1 MCKKSMMKN
10 VLAVVMAATVAISV
24 TGCKGKKNQDAASS
38 APSTSLSDSASTAQ
52 SETPDTAES
61 EAESKPDSNAASTEN
76 KTAESEAASDKA
88 EKPAASLNTNPD
100 NVSTKDGPAKAPV
113 YNTHKTTTGTKT
125 PAQKPAA
132 VTPAATPAEKESQPV
147 YTFTV
152 RHHDATCTTQ
162 GYDEHIC
169 NEWGGMNYN
178 DNYVAAKGHSWDN
191 GTVTKAATYTE
202 TGIKTFKCKDCGET
216 RTEEIPSLDKTY
228 HILQVVAPTC
238 TSEGYTIYECNEV
251 PGLTYKGDFT
261 DKTPHTYD
269 EGVVTKEAT
278 IYEKG
283 VKTFT
288 CSACGDTYTEDIPM
302 VEKTW
307 HKGDTVAPTCTEQG
321 YTVYICDQDATLTE
335 NRDFVDALD
344 HDWGEGVV
352 TKAATCTED
361 GEKTFTCSRDGATK
375 TEVIPAVGHKW
386 DDGTVTTPA
395 TCEASGVKTYKCQ
408 NTGCTETKT
417 EEIAALG
424 HNYDEGVVTKAATCT
439 EDGEKT
445 FTCSR
450 DGATKT
456 EVIPAVG
463 HKWDDGTV
471 TTPATCEA
479 SGVKTYKC
487 LNDGCTE
494 TKTEE
499 IAALGHNYDDGVVTT
514 EPTYTENGVKTFTC
528 HNCGDTYTE
537 SIPALGY
544 TYNETVV
551 APTCTEDGY
560 TMHECVEDATKSFK
574 DNIVP
579 ALGHEYKEVTT
590 PATCKDAGSVDKVC
604 ERCNDKQ
611 HVRDIPVNEE
621 HQWDE
626 GVITKE
632 PTATEPGIKTYTCT
646 VCNKTKTES
655 IAKVHVH
662 DYTRLGEIVEGPYC
676 ETEGKRW
683 MYCSYEGCNERVLKP
698 VPAIGYHDWDTEHTE
713 CLKKATCTEPGTMLM
728 HCKRDASH
736 TMTYSYG
743 GTGHIWDEGV
753 ITTQPTHDEYGV
765 KTLHCKNC
773 DATMTEK
780 VLPTKYTFTV
790 TVVPPTCTEDGYTM
804 HKCNEDDSFS
814 YKDNIV
820 HSTGHHAEM
829 RVIEPTCKEEGR
841 TEIYCTVCGEVST
854 VLSTTP
860 KKDHTWDNGVV
871 TTEPTT
877 EHEGVKTYTCTG
889 CGETKTES
897 IARLPASAKV
907 AANPIV
913 AGAEPVVEVPAQ
925 EMSAESINAETYVAE
940 TPVESAVPAETPAE
954 PAAPVESAE
963 TEKSAE
969 TSEDSTDTKQEDA
982 DMPKETE
989 AEVVIV
995 EGAAE

>member
-1 MCKKSMMKN
+1 MRKKSMMKN
-10 VLAVVMAATVAISV
+10 VLAVAMAATVAISV

-52 SETPDTAES
+52 SETPDTAEKEDTS
-61 EAESKPDSNAASTEN
+61 AATSESKPDSDAASTEN

-88 EKPAASLNTNPD
+88 EKPAASQNTNPD

-132 VTPAATPAEKESQPV
+132 VTPAAAPAEKKSQPV

-283 VKTFT
+283 IKTFT

-395 TCEASGVKTYKCQ
+395 TCEASGVKTYKCL
-408 NTGCTETKT
+408 NDGCTETKT
-417 EEIAALG
+417 EGIAAPG
-424 HNYDEGVVTKAATCT
+424 HNYDDGVVTKAATCT
-439 EDGEKT
+439 EDGVKT
-445 FTCSR
+445 FTCQNDKSH
-450 DGATKT
+450 TYT
-456 EVIPAVG
+456 EVIPAIG
-463 HKWDDGTV
+463 HD
-471 TTPATCEA
+471 
-479 SGVKTYKC
+479 
-487 LNDGCTE
+487 
-494 TKTEE
+494 
-499 IAALGHNYDDGVVTT
+499 YDDGVVTT

-662 DYTRLGEIVEGPYC
+662 EYTGLGEIVKEPSC
-676 ETEGKRW
+676 ETEGERW
-683 MYCSYEGCNERVLKP
+683 MYCTNDGCDSKILAP
-698 VPAIGYHDWDTEHTE
+698 MPAIGSHDWDFEHTE

-780 VLPTKYTFTV
+780 VMPTKYTFTV

-954 PAAPVESAE
+954 PVPVESAE

-969 TSEDSTDTKQEDA
+969 TSEDSTDTKREDA

>member
-1 MCKKSMMKN
+1 MRKKSMMKN
-10 VLAVVMAATVAISV
+10 VLAVAMAATVAISV

-52 SETPDTAES
+52 SETPDTAEKEDTSAAAS
-61 EAESKPDSNAASTEN
+61 ESKAESKPDSDAANTEN

-88 EKPAASLNTNPD
+88 EKPAASQNTNPD

-113 YNTHKTTTGTKT
+113 YNNHKTTTGTKT

-132 VTPAATPAEKESQPV
+132 VTPAVAPAEKKSQPV

-361 GEKTFTCSRDGATK
+361 G
-375 TEVIPAVGHKW
+375 V
-386 DDGTVTTPA
+386 
-395 TCEASGVKTYKCQ
+395 
-408 NTGCTETKT
+408 
-417 EEIAALG
+417 
-424 HNYDEGVVTKAATCT
+424 
-439 EDGEKT
+439 KT

-494 TKTEE
+494 TKTEG
-499 IAALGHNYDDGVVTT
+499 IAALGHNYDDGVVTKAATCTEDGVKTFTCQNDKSHTYTEVIPAIGHDYDDGVVTT

-632 PTATEPGIKTYTCT
+632 PTATEPGIKTYTCS

-662 DYTRLGEIVEGPYC
+662 EYTGLGEIVKEPSC
-676 ETEGKRW
+676 ETEGERW
-683 MYCSYEGCNERVLKP
+683 MYCTNDGCDSKILAP
-698 VPAIGYHDWDTEHTE
+698 MPAIGSHDWDFEHTE

-954 PAAPVESAE
+954 PVPVESAE

-969 TSEDSTDTKQEDA
+969 TSEDSTDTKREDA

>member
-1 MCKKSMMKN
+1 MMKN
-10 VLAVVMAATVAISV
+10 VLAVAMAATVAISV

-52 SETPDTAES
+52 SETPDTAEKEDTSAAASES

-88 EKPAASLNTNPD
+88 EKPAASQNTNPD

-251 PGLTYKGDFT
+251 PGLTYKGDY
-261 DKTPHTYD
+261 KAKLPHAYD
-269 EGVVTKEAT
+269 AGKVTKPAT

-288 CSACGDTYTEDIPM
+288 CTSCGATYTEDIPM

-307 HKGDTVAPTCTEQG
+307 HKGNTVAPTCTEKG
-321 YTVYICDQDATLTE
+321 YTVYICNQDSALTE
-335 NRDFVDALD
+335 KRDYTNALGHAWD
-344 HDWGEGVV
+344 TGTV
-352 TKAATCTED
+352 TTAATCT
-361 GEKTFTCSRDGATK
+361 TA
-375 TEVIPAVGHKW
+375 
-386 DDGTVTTPA
+386 
-395 TCEASGVKTYKCQ
+395 GVKTYTCTR
-408 NTGCTETKT
+408 NGCTETKT
-417 EEIAALG
+417 EEIAAL
-424 HNYDEGVVTKAATCT
+424 
-439 EDGEKT
+439 
-445 FTCSR
+445 
-450 DGATKT
+450 
-456 EVIPAVG
+456 G

-499 IAALGHNYDDGVVTT
+499 IAALGHNYDDGVVTKAATCT
-514 EPTYTENGVKTFTC
+514 EDGVKTFTCQNDKSHTYTEVIPATGHDYDDGVVTTKPTYTENGVKTFTC

-662 DYTRLGEIVEGPYC
+662 EYTGLGEIVKEPSC
-676 ETEGKRW
+676 ETEGERW
-683 MYCSYEGCNERVLKP
+683 MYCTNDGCDSKILVP
-698 VPAIGYHDWDTEHTE
+698 MPAIGSHDWDFEHTE

-954 PAAPVESAE
+954 PVAPVEPAIPAETPAEPAAPVESAE

>member
-1 MCKKSMMKN
+1 MMKN
-10 VLAVVMAATVAISV
+10 VLAVAMAATVAISV

-52 SETPDTAES
+52 SETPDTAEKEDTSAAASESKAES

-88 EKPAASLNTNPD
+88 EKPAASQNTNPD

-132 VTPAATPAEKESQPV
+132 VTPAATPAEKKSQPV

-361 GEKTFTCSRDGATK
+361 GVKTFTCQNDKSHTY
-375 TEVIPAVGHKW
+375 TEVIPATGH
-386 DDGTVTTPA
+386 D
-395 TCEASGVKTYKCQ
+395 
-408 NTGCTETKT
+408 
-417 EEIAALG
+417 
-424 HNYDEGVVTKAATCT
+424 
-439 EDGEKT
+439 
-445 FTCSR
+445 
-450 DGATKT
+450 
-456 EVIPAVG
+456 
-463 HKWDDGTV
+463 
-471 TTPATCEA
+471 
-479 SGVKTYKC
+479 
-487 LNDGCTE
+487 
-494 TKTEE
+494 
-499 IAALGHNYDDGVVTT
+499 YDDGVVTT
-514 EPTYTENGVKTFTC
+514 KPTYTENGVKTFTC

-662 DYTRLGEIVEGPYC
+662 EYTGLGEIVKEPSC
-676 ETEGKRW
+676 ETEGERW
-683 MYCSYEGCNERVLKP
+683 MYCTNDGCDSKILVP
-698 VPAIGYHDWDTEHTE
+698 MPAIGSHDWDFEHTE

-954 PAAPVESAE
+954 PVAPVEPAIPAETPAEPAAPVESAE

>member
-1 MCKKSMMKN
+1 MRKKSMMKN
-10 VLAVVMAATVAISV
+10 VLAVAMAATVAISV

-52 SETPDTAES
+52 SETPDTAEKEDTSAAASESKAES
-61 EAESKPDSNAASTEN
+61 EAESKPDSDAANTEN

-88 EKPAASLNTNPD
+88 EKPAASQNTNPD

-132 VTPAATPAEKESQPV
+132 VTPAAAPSEKKSQPV

-216 RTEEIPSLDKTY
+216 HTEEIPSLDKTY

-251 PGLTYKGDFT
+251 PGLTYKGNFT

-321 YTVYICDQDATLTE
+321 YTVYICDQDTTLTE

-344 HDWGEGVV
+344 HDWG
-352 TKAATCTED
+352 
-361 GEKTFTCSRDGATK
+361 
-375 TEVIPAVGHKW
+375 
-386 DDGTVTTPA
+386 
-395 TCEASGVKTYKCQ
+395 
-408 NTGCTETKT
+408 
-417 EEIAALG
+417 
-424 HNYDEGVVTKAATCT
+424 EGVVTKAATCT

-499 IAALGHNYDDGVVTT
+499 IAALGHNYDDGVVTKAATCT
-514 EPTYTENGVKTFTC
+514 EDGVKTFTCQNDKSHTYTEVIPATGHDYDDGVVTTKPTYTENGVKTFTC

-662 DYTRLGEIVEGPYC
+662 EYTGLGEIVKEPSC
-676 ETEGKRW
+676 ETEGERW
-683 MYCSYEGCNERVLKP
+683 MYCTNDGCDSKILAP
-698 VPAIGYHDWDTEHTE
+698 MPAIGSHDWDFEHTE

-940 TPVESAVPAETPAE
+940 TPVESAVPAETSSEPVAPVKPTVPAETPAE

>member
-1 MCKKSMMKN
+1 MRKKSMMKN
-10 VLAVVMAATVAISV
+10 VLAVAMAATVAISV

-38 APSTSLSDSASTAQ
+38 APSTSQSDSASTAQ
-52 SETPDTAES
+52 SETPDTAEKEDTS
-61 EAESKPDSNAASTEN
+61 AAASESKPDSDAASTEN

-88 EKPAASLNTNPD
+88 EKPAASQNTNPD

-125 PAQKPAA
+125 LAQKPTA
-132 VTPAATPAEKESQPV
+132 VTPAAAPAEKKSQPV

-283 VKTFT
+283 IKTFT

-335 NRDFVDALD
+335 NRDFVDALN
-344 HDWGEGVV
+344 HDWG
-352 TKAATCTED
+352 
-361 GEKTFTCSRDGATK
+361 
-375 TEVIPAVGHKW
+375 
-386 DDGTVTTPA
+386 
-395 TCEASGVKTYKCQ
+395 
-408 NTGCTETKT
+408 
-417 EEIAALG
+417 
-424 HNYDEGVVTKAATCT
+424 EGVVTKAATCT

-494 TKTEE
+494 TKTEG
-499 IAALGHNYDDGVVTT
+499 IAALGHNYDDGVVTKAATCTEDGVKTFTCQNDKSHTYTEVIPAIGHDYDDGVVTT

-551 APTCTEDGY
+551 APTCTENGY

-662 DYTRLGEIVEGPYC
+662 EYTGLGEIVKEPSC
-676 ETEGKRW
+676 ETEGERW
-683 MYCSYEGCNERVLKP
+683 MYCTNDGCDSKILAP
-698 VPAIGYHDWDTEHTE
+698 MPAIGSHDWDFEHTE

-982 DMPKETE
+982 EMPKETE

>member
-1 MCKKSMMKN
+1 MRKKSMMKN
-10 VLAVVMAATVAISV
+10 VLAVAMAATVAISV

-52 SETPDTAES
+52 SETPDTAEKEDTSAAASESKAES
-61 EAESKPDSNAASTEN
+61 EAESKPDSDAANTEN

-88 EKPAASLNTNPD
+88 EKPAASQNTNPD

-113 YNTHKTTTGTKT
+113 YNNHKTTTGTKT

-132 VTPAATPAEKESQPV
+132 VTPAVAPAEKKSQPV

-251 PGLTYKGDFT
+251 PGLTYKGNFT

-344 HDWGEGVV
+344 HDWG
-352 TKAATCTED
+352 
-361 GEKTFTCSRDGATK
+361 
-375 TEVIPAVGHKW
+375 
-386 DDGTVTTPA
+386 
-395 TCEASGVKTYKCQ
+395 
-408 NTGCTETKT
+408 
-417 EEIAALG
+417 
-424 HNYDEGVVTKAATCT
+424 EGVVTKAATCT

-662 DYTRLGEIVEGPYC
+662 EYTGLGEIVKEPSC
-676 ETEGKRW
+676 ETEGERW
-683 MYCSYEGCNERVLKP
+683 MYCTNDGCDSKILAP
-698 VPAIGYHDWDTEHTE
+698 VPAIGSHDWDFEHTE
-713 CLKKATCTEPGTMLM
+713 CLKKATCTEPGAMLM

-773 DATMTEK
+773 DATKTEK

-954 PAAPVESAE
+954 PVAPVEPTVPAETPAEPAE

>member
-1 MCKKSMMKN
+1 MRKKSMMKN
-10 VLAVVMAATVAISV
+10 VLAVAMAATVAISV
-24 TGCKGKKNQDAASS
+24 TGCKGKKNQDAVSS
-38 APSTSLSDSASTAQ
+38 APATSQSDSASTVQ
-52 SETPDTAES
+52 SETPDTAEKEDTS
-61 EAESKPDSNAASTEN
+61 AAASESKPDSDAASTEN
-76 KTAESEAASDKA
+76 KTTESGAASDKA
-88 EKPAASLNTNPD
+88 EKPAASQNANPD

-132 VTPAATPAEKESQPV
+132 VTPAAAPAEKKSQPV

-238 TSEGYTIYECNEV
+238 T
-251 PGLTYKGDFT
+251 
-261 DKTPHTYD
+261 
-269 EGVVTKEAT
+269 
-278 IYEKG
+278 
-283 VKTFT
+283 
-288 CSACGDTYTEDIPM
+288 
-302 VEKTW
+302 
-307 HKGDTVAPTCTEQG
+307 EQG

-395 TCEASGVKTYKCQ
+395 TCEASGVKTYKC
-408 NTGCTETKT
+408 
-417 EEIAALG
+417 
-424 HNYDEGVVTKAATCT
+424 
-439 EDGEKT
+439 
-445 FTCSR
+445 
-450 DGATKT
+450 
-456 EVIPAVG
+456 
-463 HKWDDGTV
+463 
-471 TTPATCEA
+471 
-479 SGVKTYKC
+479 

-499 IAALGHNYDDGVVTT
+499 IAALGHNYDDGVVTKAATCT
-514 EPTYTENGVKTFTC
+514 EDGVKTFTCQNDKSHTYTEVIPATGHDYDDGVVTTKPTYTENGVKTFTC

-662 DYTRLGEIVEGPYC
+662 EYTGLGEIVKEPSC
-676 ETEGKRW
+676 ETEGERW
-683 MYCSYEGCNERVLKP
+683 MYCTNDGCDSKILAP
-698 VPAIGYHDWDTEHTE
+698 MPAIGSHDWDFEHTE

-940 TPVESAVPAETPAE
+940 TPVESAVPAETSSEPVAPVEPTVPAETPAE

>member
-1 MCKKSMMKN
+1 MRKKSMMKN
-10 VLAVVMAATVAISV
+10 VLAVAMAATVAISV

-52 SETPDTAES
+52 SETPDTAEKEDTSAAASESKAES

-88 EKPAASLNTNPD
+88 EKPAASQNTNPD

-132 VTPAATPAEKESQPV
+132 VTPAATPAEKKSQPV

-361 GEKTFTCSRDGATK
+361 GVKTFTCQNDKSHTY
-375 TEVIPAVGHKW
+375 TEVIPATGH
-386 DDGTVTTPA
+386 D
-395 TCEASGVKTYKCQ
+395 
-408 NTGCTETKT
+408 
-417 EEIAALG
+417 
-424 HNYDEGVVTKAATCT
+424 
-439 EDGEKT
+439 
-445 FTCSR
+445 
-450 DGATKT
+450 
-456 EVIPAVG
+456 
-463 HKWDDGTV
+463 
-471 TTPATCEA
+471 
-479 SGVKTYKC
+479 
-487 LNDGCTE
+487 
-494 TKTEE
+494 
-499 IAALGHNYDDGVVTT
+499 YDDGVVTT
-514 EPTYTENGVKTFTC
+514 KPTYTENGVKTFTC

-579 ALGHEYKEVTT
+579 ALGHQYKEVTT
-590 PATCKDAGSVDKVC
+590 PATCGASGSVDNVC

-611 HVRDIPVNEE
+611 HVSDLPATGK
-621 HQWDE
+621 HQWNE
-626 GVITKE
+626 GVVTKE
-632 PTATEPGIKTYTCT
+632 PTATESGIKTFTCK
-646 VCNKTKTES
+646 VCQATKTED
-655 IAKVHVH
+655 IPKVHTH
-662 DYTRLGEIVEGPYC
+662 DYTRLGEIIEGPYC

-683 MYCSYEGCNERVLKP
+683 MYCSYEGCNERVLMP
-698 VPAIGYHDWDTEHTE
+698 VPAIGSHDWDFEHTE

-820 HSTGHHAEM
+820 HSTGHHAAK

-954 PAAPVESAE
+954 PVAPVEPAIPAETPAEPAAPVESAE

>member
-1 MCKKSMMKN
+1 MRKKSMMKN
-10 VLAVVMAATVAISV
+10 VLAVAMAATVAISV

-52 SETPDTAES
+52 SETPDTAEKEDTSAAASESKAES

-88 EKPAASLNTNPD
+88 EKPAASQNTNPD

-132 VTPAATPAEKESQPV
+132 VTPAATPAEKKSQPV

-216 RTEEIPSLDKTY
+216 RTEEISSLDKTY

-251 PGLTYKGDFT
+251 PGLTYKGNFT

-344 HDWGEGVV
+344 HDWGEGVI

-361 GEKTFTCSRDGATK
+361 GVKTFTCQNDKSHTYA
-375 TEVIPAVGHKW
+375 EVIPATGH
-386 DDGTVTTPA
+386 D
-395 TCEASGVKTYKCQ
+395 
-408 NTGCTETKT
+408 
-417 EEIAALG
+417 
-424 HNYDEGVVTKAATCT
+424 
-439 EDGEKT
+439 
-445 FTCSR
+445 
-450 DGATKT
+450 
-456 EVIPAVG
+456 
-463 HKWDDGTV
+463 
-471 TTPATCEA
+471 
-479 SGVKTYKC
+479 
-487 LNDGCTE
+487 
-494 TKTEE
+494 
-499 IAALGHNYDDGVVTT
+499 YDDGVVTT
-514 EPTYTENGVKTFTC
+514 KPTYTENGVKTFTC

-662 DYTRLGEIVEGPYC
+662 EYTGLGEIVKEPSC
-676 ETEGKRW
+676 ETEGERW
-683 MYCSYEGCNERVLKP
+683 MYCTNDGCDSKILVP
-698 VPAIGYHDWDTEHTE
+698 MPAIGSHDWDFEHTE

-820 HSTGHHAEM
+820 HSTGHHAAK
-829 RVIEPTCKEEGR
+829 RVIEPTCKEEGH

-860 KKDHTWDNGVV
+860 KKDHTWDSGVV

-907 AANPIV
+907 AANPIE
-913 AGAEPVVEVPAQ
+913 AGTKPVVEVPAQ
-925 EMSAESINAETYVAE
+925 EMSAESINTETYVAE
-940 TPVESAVPAETPAE
+940 TPVEPAVPAETPAE

>member
-1 MCKKSMMKN
+1 MRKKSMMKN
-10 VLAVVMAATVAISV
+10 VLAVAMAATVAISV

-52 SETPDTAES
+52 SETPDTAAKEDTSAAASESKAES

-88 EKPAASLNTNPD
+88 EKPAASQNTNPD

-132 VTPAATPAEKESQPV
+132 VTPAATPAEKKSQPV

-269 EGVVTKEAT
+269 EGVVTK
-278 IYEKG
+278 
-283 VKTFT
+283 
-288 CSACGDTYTEDIPM
+288 
-302 VEKTW
+302 
-307 HKGDTVAPTCTEQG
+307 
-321 YTVYICDQDATLTE
+321 
-335 NRDFVDALD
+335 
-344 HDWGEGVV
+344 
-352 TKAATCTED
+352 
-361 GEKTFTCSRDGATK
+361 
-375 TEVIPAVGHKW
+375 
-386 DDGTVTTPA
+386 
-395 TCEASGVKTYKCQ
+395 
-408 NTGCTETKT
+408 
-417 EEIAALG
+417 
-424 HNYDEGVVTKAATCT
+424 AATCT

-499 IAALGHNYDDGVVTT
+499 IAALGHNYDDGVVTKAATCT
-514 EPTYTENGVKTFTC
+514 EDGVKTFTCQNDKSHTYTEVIPATGHDYDDGVVTTKPTYTENGVKTFTC

-662 DYTRLGEIVEGPYC
+662 EYTGLGEIVKEPSC
-676 ETEGKRW
+676 ETEGERW
-683 MYCSYEGCNERVLKP
+683 MYCTNDGCDSKILVP
-698 VPAIGYHDWDTEHTE
+698 MPAIGSHDWDFEHTE

-913 AGAEPVVEVPAQ
+913 AGTEPVVEVPAQ

-940 TPVESAVPAETPAE
+940 TPVESAVPAETPAEPVAPVEPAVPAETPAE

>member
-1 MCKKSMMKN
+1 MRKKSMMKN
-10 VLAVVMAATVAISV
+10 VLAVAMAATVAISV

-52 SETPDTAES
+52 SETPDTAEKEDTSAAASESKAES

-88 EKPAASLNTNPD
+88 EKPAASQNTNPD

-132 VTPAATPAEKESQPV
+132 VTPAATPAEKKSQPV

-216 RTEEIPSLDKTY
+216 RTEEISSLDKTY

-251 PGLTYKGDFT
+251 PGLTYKGNFT

-344 HDWGEGVV
+344 HDWGEGV
-352 TKAATCTED
+352 
-361 GEKTFTCSRDGATK
+361 
-375 TEVIPAVGHKW
+375 I
-386 DDGTVTTPA
+386 
-395 TCEASGVKTYKCQ
+395 
-408 NTGCTETKT
+408 
-417 EEIAALG
+417 
-424 HNYDEGVVTKAATCT
+424 TKAATCT

-499 IAALGHNYDDGVVTT
+499 IAALGHNYDDGVVTKAATCT
-514 EPTYTENGVKTFTC
+514 EDGVKTFTCQNDKSHTYAEVIPATGHDYDDGVVTTKPTYTENGVKTFTC

-662 DYTRLGEIVEGPYC
+662 EYTGLGEIVKEPSC
-676 ETEGKRW
+676 ETEGERW
-683 MYCSYEGCNERVLKP
+683 MYCTNDGCDSKILVP
-698 VPAIGYHDWDTEHTE
+698 MPAIGSHDWDFEHTE

-804 HKCNEDDSFS
+804 HKCNEDNSLS

-820 HSTGHHAEM
+820 HSTGHHAAK
-829 RVIEPTCKEEGR
+829 RVIEPTCKEEGH

-860 KKDHTWDNGVV
+860 KKDHTWDSGVV

-907 AANPIV
+907 AANPIE
-913 AGAEPVVEVPAQ
+913 AGTKPVVEVPAQ
-925 EMSAESINAETYVAE
+925 EMSAESINTETYVAE
-940 TPVESAVPAETPAE
+940 TPVEPAVPAETPAE

>member
-1 MCKKSMMKN
+1 MRKKSMMKN
-10 VLAVVMAATVAISV
+10 VLAVAMAATVAISV

-52 SETPDTAES
+52 SETPDTAEKEDTSAAASESKAES

-88 EKPAASLNTNPD
+88 EKPAASQNTNPD

-132 VTPAATPAEKESQPV
+132 VTPAATPAEKKSQPV

-395 TCEASGVKTYKCQ
+395 TCEASGVKTYKC
-408 NTGCTETKT
+408 
-417 EEIAALG
+417 
-424 HNYDEGVVTKAATCT
+424 
-439 EDGEKT
+439 
-445 FTCSR
+445 
-450 DGATKT
+450 
-456 EVIPAVG
+456 
-463 HKWDDGTV
+463 
-471 TTPATCEA
+471 
-479 SGVKTYKC
+479 

-499 IAALGHNYDDGVVTT
+499 IAALGHNYDDGVVTKAATCT
-514 EPTYTENGVKTFTC
+514 EDGVKTFTCQNDKSHTYTEVIPATGHDYDDGVVTTKPTYTENGVKTFTC
-528 HNCGDTYTE
+528 RKCGDTYTE

-579 ALGHEYKEVTT
+579 ALGHQYKEVTT
-590 PATCKDAGSVDKVC
+590 PATCGASGSVDNVC

-611 HVRDIPVNEE
+611 HVSDLPATGE

-626 GVITKE
+626 GVVTKE
-632 PTATEPGIKTYTCT
+632 PTATETGIKTFTCK
-646 VCNKTKTES
+646 VCQAAKTED
-655 IAKVHVH
+655 IPKVHTH
-662 DYTRLGEIVEGPYC
+662 DYTRLGEIIEGPYC

-683 MYCSYEGCNERVLKP
+683 MYCSYEGCNERVLMP

-713 CLKKATCTEPGTMLM
+713 CLKKATCTEKGTMRM

-954 PAAPVESAE
+954 PVAPVEPAIPAETPAEPAAPVESAE

>member
-1 MCKKSMMKN
+1 MRKKSMMKN
-10 VLAVVMAATVAISV
+10 VLAVAMAATVAISV

-52 SETPDTAES
+52 SETPDTAEKEDTSAAASESKAES

-88 EKPAASLNTNPD
+88 EKPAASQNTNPD

-132 VTPAATPAEKESQPV
+132 VTPAATPAEKKSQPV

-361 GEKTFTCSRDGATK
+361 GVKTFTCQNDKSHTY
-375 TEVIPAVGHKW
+375 TEVIPATGH
-386 DDGTVTTPA
+386 D
-395 TCEASGVKTYKCQ
+395 
-408 NTGCTETKT
+408 
-417 EEIAALG
+417 
-424 HNYDEGVVTKAATCT
+424 
-439 EDGEKT
+439 
-445 FTCSR
+445 
-450 DGATKT
+450 
-456 EVIPAVG
+456 
-463 HKWDDGTV
+463 
-471 TTPATCEA
+471 
-479 SGVKTYKC
+479 
-487 LNDGCTE
+487 
-494 TKTEE
+494 
-499 IAALGHNYDDGVVTT
+499 YDDGVVTT
-514 EPTYTENGVKTFTC
+514 KPTYTENGVKTFTC

-662 DYTRLGEIVEGPYC
+662 EYTGLGEIVKEPSC
-676 ETEGKRW
+676 ETEGERW
-683 MYCSYEGCNERVLKP
+683 MYCTNDGCDSKILVP
-698 VPAIGYHDWDTEHTE
+698 MPAIGSHDWDFEHTE

-820 HSTGHHAEM
+820 HSTGHRAAK

-841 TEIYCTVCGEVST
+841 TEIYCIACGEVS
-854 VLSTTP
+854 STFDVTP
-860 KKDHTWDNGVV
+860 QKDHTWDDGVV
-871 TTEPTT
+871 TTKPTA
-877 EHEGVKTYTCTG
+877 EKEGVKTYTCKV
-889 CGETKTES
+889 CNETKTES
-897 IARLPASAKV
+897 IPRLNNSGK
-907 AANPIV
+907 
-913 AGAEPVVEVPAQ
+913 
-925 EMSAESINAETYVAE
+925 
-940 TPVESAVPAETPAE
+940 
-954 PAAPVESAE
+954 
-963 TEKSAE
+963 
-969 TSEDSTDTKQEDA
+969 
-982 DMPKETE
+982 
-989 AEVVIV
+989 
-995 EGAAE
+995 

>member
-1 MCKKSMMKN
+1 MRKKSMMKN
-10 VLAVVMAATVAISV
+10 VLAVAMAATVAISV

-52 SETPDTAES
+52 SETPDTAEKEDTSAAASESKAES
-61 EAESKPDSNAASTEN
+61 EAESKPDSNAASQ
-76 KTAESEAASDKA
+76 
-88 EKPAASLNTNPD
+88 NTNPD

-132 VTPAATPAEKESQPV
+132 VTPAATPAEKKSQPV

-386 DDGTVTTPA
+386 DDGTVTTP
-395 TCEASGVKTYKCQ
+395 T
-408 NTGCTETKT
+408 
-417 EEIAALG
+417 
-424 HNYDEGVVTKAATCT
+424 
-439 EDGEKT
+439 
-445 FTCSR
+445 
-450 DGATKT
+450 
-456 EVIPAVG
+456 
-463 HKWDDGTV
+463 
-471 TTPATCEA
+471 TCEA

-499 IAALGHNYDDGVVTT
+499 IAALGHNYDDGVVTKAATCT
-514 EPTYTENGVKTFTC
+514 EDGVKTFTCQNDKSHTYTEVIPATGHDYDDGVVTTKPTYTENGVKTFTC

-925 EMSAESINAETYVAE
+925 ETSAESINAETYVAE
-940 TPVESAVPAETPAE
+940 TPVESAVPAETPAEPVAPVEPAVPAETPAE

>member
-1 MCKKSMMKN
+1 MRKKSMMKN
-10 VLAVVMAATVAISV
+10 VLAVAMAATVAISV

-52 SETPDTAES
+52 SETPDTAEKEDTSAAASESKTES

-76 KTAESEAASDKA
+76 KTAESEAASGKA
-88 EKPAASLNTNPD
+88 EKPAASQNTNPD

-132 VTPAATPAEKESQPV
+132 VTPAATPAEKKSQPV

-251 PGLTYKGDFT
+251 PGLTYKGNFT

-395 TCEASGVKTYKCQ
+395 TCEASGVKTYKC
-408 NTGCTETKT
+408 
-417 EEIAALG
+417 
-424 HNYDEGVVTKAATCT
+424 
-439 EDGEKT
+439 
-445 FTCSR
+445 
-450 DGATKT
+450 
-456 EVIPAVG
+456 
-463 HKWDDGTV
+463 
-471 TTPATCEA
+471 
-479 SGVKTYKC
+479 

-499 IAALGHNYDDGVVTT
+499 IAALGHNYDDGVVTKAATCTEDGVKTFTCQNDKSHTYTEVIPATGHDYDDGVVTT

-621 HQWDE
+621 HQWDD

-728 HCKRDASH
+728 HCKRDTSH

-820 HSTGHHAEM
+820 HATGHRAAM

-954 PAAPVESAE
+954 PVAPVEPAIPAETPAEPAAPVESAE

>member
-1 MCKKSMMKN
+1 MRKKSMMKN
-10 VLAVVMAATVAISV
+10 VLAVAMAATVAISV
-24 TGCKGKKNQDAASS
+24 TGCKGKKNQDAVSS
-38 APSTSLSDSASTAQ
+38 APATCQSDSASTVQ
-52 SETPDTAES
+52 SETPDTAEKEDTS
-61 EAESKPDSNAASTEN
+61 AAASESKPNSDAASTEN
-76 KTAESEAASDKA
+76 KTTESGAASDKA
-88 EKPAASLNTNPD
+88 EKPAASQNANPD

-132 VTPAATPAEKESQPV
+132 VTPAAAPAEKKSQPV

-152 RHHDATCTTQ
+152 RHHDASCTTQ
-162 GYDEHIC
+162 GYDDHIC

-283 VKTFT
+283 IKTFT

-361 GEKTFTCSRDGATK
+361 GVKTFTCQNDKSHTY
-375 TEVIPAVGHKW
+375 TEVIPATGH
-386 DDGTVTTPA
+386 D
-395 TCEASGVKTYKCQ
+395 
-408 NTGCTETKT
+408 
-417 EEIAALG
+417 
-424 HNYDEGVVTKAATCT
+424 
-439 EDGEKT
+439 
-445 FTCSR
+445 
-450 DGATKT
+450 
-456 EVIPAVG
+456 
-463 HKWDDGTV
+463 
-471 TTPATCEA
+471 
-479 SGVKTYKC
+479 
-487 LNDGCTE
+487 
-494 TKTEE
+494 
-499 IAALGHNYDDGVVTT
+499 YDDGVVTT
-514 EPTYTENGVKTFTC
+514 KPTYTENGVKPFPC

-662 DYTRLGEIVEGPYC
+662 EYTGLGEIVKEPSC
-676 ETEGKRW
+676 ETEGERW
-683 MYCSYEGCNERVLKP
+683 MYCTNDGCDSKILAP
-698 VPAIGYHDWDTEHTE
+698 MPAIGSHDWDFEHTE

-860 KKDHTWDNGVV
+860 KKDHTWDSGVV

-954 PAAPVESAE
+954 PVAPVEPAVPAETPAEPAAPVESAE